1 MILENYFFW
10 IDRCLYIRYFLCV
23 LLRKLNLN
31 ITHFRRSKF
40 ALSLIKRPNSPTRH
54 VTLSFTCA
62 SFVLNIGSDWLVLI
76 SMYCCDKIWFSDCC
90 ALCRKVTQQKNW
102 MKKWSD
108 KLLSLYISPCEL
120 FALVCPFSHQARVWT
135 KKVYFVKDVR
145 KNRLSSKLRS

>member
-102 MKKWSD
+102 MKNGVTNFCRYTP
-108 KLLSLYISPCEL
+108 LLVNYWHL
-120 FALVCPFSHQARVWT
+120 FAHFLT
-135 KKVYFVKDVR
+135 KLDFEQKKSI
-145 KNRLSSKLRS
+145 L